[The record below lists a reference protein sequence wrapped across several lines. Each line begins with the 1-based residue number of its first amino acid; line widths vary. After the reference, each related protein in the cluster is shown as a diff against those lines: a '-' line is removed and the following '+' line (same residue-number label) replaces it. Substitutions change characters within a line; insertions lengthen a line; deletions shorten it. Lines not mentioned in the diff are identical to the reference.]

1 LFGAVTAVG
10 AHERCVEDM
19 KRLGF
24 MELSRVFWGVKKFS
38 SWTNSPARV
47 LEVIDGSPA
56 AISGVKAGDVIV
68 AMDGKAVATPK
79 DVMQLIGTKQP
90 GDRLQANISRDGKT
104 LDIESVLRVR

>member
-1 LFGAVTAVG
+1 
-10 AHERCVEDM
+10 
-19 KRLGF
+19 